1 MSGCTG
7 VWSEVMSPGGR
18 GGGAHWQREGGR
30 RAWTPDTD
38 QLNNTLVNLHVIGHF
53 CS

>member
-18 GGGAHWQREGGR
+18 EVASSGEEREDA
-30 RAWTPDTD
+30 RAGLLTNISVYNAIF
-38 QLNNTLVNLHVIGHF
+38 QCFHVLLKF
-53 CS
+53 